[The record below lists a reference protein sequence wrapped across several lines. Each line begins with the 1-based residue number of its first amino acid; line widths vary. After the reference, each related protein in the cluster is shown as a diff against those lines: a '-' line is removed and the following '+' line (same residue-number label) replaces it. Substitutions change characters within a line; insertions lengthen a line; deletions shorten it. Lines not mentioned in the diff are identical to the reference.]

1 MAILAVQAALTSR
14 PHLIPIGISLGAFFQ
29 YFGSSVAQSIGLAVL
44 QNQLIHGLENDAG
57 LDEAQVN
64 TLLLAGFA
72 GVRKTTREQFP
83 DKFLAVLAAYDKAIT
98 NVFVSPFFPTR
109 LTDPFPNQIHPAS
122 GRPSWLWNLQY
133 VPIAATIL
141 GFFLAM
147 GIKWQNI
154 KAKKRSSNAL
164 ADEEA
169 GPAPSAE
176 EKATATI
183 IPEEGGN
190 WDGSEMGF
198 YVQDSNALTQREDG
212 WKLSHVKRAIEHL
225 VLAIWFSKLGG

>member
-1 MAILAVQAALTSR
+1 MAILAVQAALASR

-72 GVRKTTREQFP
+72 GVRKPTREQFP

-109 LTDPFPNQIHPAS
+109 LTDPFPNQIHPRQRQTQLTLEPTVRSRCCYYS
-122 GRPSWLWNLQY
+122 G
-133 VPIAATIL
+133 IL
-141 GFFLAM
+141 PGHGNQMAEYQ
-147 GIKWQNI
+147 G
-154 KAKKRSSNAL
+154 
-164 ADEEA
+164 
-169 GPAPSAE
+169 E
-176 EKATATI
+176 EK
-183 IPEEGGN
+183 
-190 WDGSEMGF
+190 
-198 YVQDSNALTQREDG
+198 
-212 WKLSHVKRAIEHL
+212 
-225 VLAIWFSKLGG
+225 VLECSCG